1 MSKLVIWPMGISL
14 DFPSLHSIVILVLIY
29 LDPITA
35 WIEVKIYG
43 WEPVFSKCFMVP
55 IIKGFTILSNH

>member
-1 MSKLVIWPMGISL
+1 MGISL

-43 WEPVFSKCFMVP
+43 WEPAFSKCFMVP